1 MESSRIQGRRDAR
14 IKLAGA
20 SLDRIKRVFKSD
32 RLRLF
37 DATIAATRRLDWIA
51 KAAAASRSVPPS
63 RPETAARKSP
73 GARDVRRRIE
83 QVRPQS
89 NFGGHGWLESAIA
102 ALSRLTRALRPRTE
116 EGRSAQRPAKQFQ
129 SLDTLSRSG
138 HVAPAAAFQSAGD
151 RPSEYPRASLNA
163 PRLRSIEHVVLER
176 NASREGGALWISSR
190 FSRSASL
197 AHRALAGHPSI
208 GFARSAHPMAANATR
223 TIRRIGAPHSLG
235 RADTFDLSRD
245 RIHRALGATLSA
257 GIPNAVDVKNDSV
270 FSASRS
276 DAVAADGFASAG
288 AAYGARTRAA
298 DLVRKSPVGAIA
310 RSLRTAAGSRA
321 AGKETE
327 SAKPSRTAV
336 SAAPG
341 VVVNFSPTFEFAG
354 AADQKRIEQIVADAL
369 SSRIPEVLRRLHDE
383 FANRRRVAFT

>member
-1 MESSRIQGRRDAR
+1 MESSRIHGRQDVE
-14 IKLAGA
+14 IKLAA
-20 SLDRIKRVFKSD
+20 DSLARIKRVFKSN

-37 DATIAATRRLDWIA
+37 DAASAAARRLDWIE
-51 KAAAASRSVPPS
+51 KAAAAARSAPPS
-63 RPETAARKSP
+63 RPETAARKSR
-73 GARDVRRRIE
+73 GARDVRRRME

-89 NFGGHGWLESAIA
+89 IFTGHGWFESAIA
-102 ALSRLTRALRPRTE
+102 ALSQLTRALRLRME
-116 EGRSAQRPAKQFQ
+116 EGRSAQRPTKHFQ

-138 HVAPAAAFQSAGD
+138 RIAPDAAFQSAGD
-151 RPSEYPRASLNA
+151 RPSEYPRALLND
-163 PRLRSIEHVVLER
+163 PRPRSIEHLVSER
-176 NASREGGALWISSR
+176 NASREEGALWISSR

-197 AHRALAGHPSI
+197 AHRALAGHQSI

-223 TIRRIGAPHSLG
+223 TIRRLGAPHSRA

-245 RIHRALGATLSA
+245 RIQRAPGATLSA
-257 GIPNAVDVKNDSV
+257 GIANAADVRNDSA

-288 AAYGARTRAA
+288 ANGARTLAA

-310 RSLRTAAGSRA
+310 LSLRTAAGSLA
-321 AGKETE
+321 AGKQTE
-327 SAKPSRTAV
+327 SAAPSRTAV

-369 SSRIPEVLRRLHDE
+369 ASRIPEILRRLHDE

>member
-1 MESSRIQGRRDAR
+1 MKSSRIQGRRDAG

-37 DATIAATRRLDWIA
+37 DATIAATRRLDWIG
-51 KAAAASRSVPPS
+51 KATAASRSVPPS
-63 RPETAARKSP
+63 RPETAAKKSR
-73 GARDVRRRIE
+73 GARDVRRRME

-89 NFGGHGWLESAIA
+89 SFAGHVWLESAIA
-102 ALSRLTRALRPRTE
+102 ALSRLTRALRLRAE
-116 EGRSAQRPAKQFQ
+116 EGRFAQRPTKHFKP
-129 SLDTLSRSG
+129 LDTPPRSG
-138 HVAPAAAFQSAGD
+138 HVAPDAAFQSAGE
-151 RPSEYPRASLNA
+151 RPSEYPSASLND
-163 PRLRSIEHVVLER
+163 PRQRSIEHIVFER
-176 NASREGGALWISSR
+176 NASREGAALWISSR

-197 AHRALAGHPSI
+197 AHRALAGHPLI
-208 GFARSAHPMAANATR
+208 GLARSAHPMAANATR
-223 TIRRIGAPHSLG
+223 TIRRIGAPHSRG

-245 RIHRALGATLSA
+245 RIQRALGATLSA
-257 GIPNAVDVKNDSV
+257 GIPNATDVRNDSA
-270 FSASRS
+270 FSANRS

-298 DLVRKSPVGAIA
+298 DLVRKSPVEAIA
-310 RSLRTAAGSRA
+310 RSLRTAAGARA

-327 SAKPSRTAV
+327 PAKPSRTAI
-336 SAAPG
+336 SAPAG

-369 SSRIPEVLRRLHDE
+369 ASRIPEVLRRLHDE
-383 FANRRRVAFT
+383 FANRRRIAFT

>member
-1 MESSRIQGRRDAR
+1 MESSRIQGRQDAG

-37 DATIAATRRLDWIA
+37 DATIAATRRLDWIG
-51 KAAAASRSVPPS
+51 KAAAASRSVPRS
-63 RPETAARKSP
+63 RSETAARKSP

-83 QVRPQS
+83 QGQPQS
-89 NFGGHGWLESAIA
+89 NFAGHGWLESAIA
-102 ALSRLTRALRPRTE
+102 ALSRLTRAFRPRSE
-116 EGRSAQRPAKQFQ
+116 ESRSAQRPPDHFQ

-138 HVAPAAAFQSAGD
+138 HVTPAAAFQSAGD
-151 RPSEYPRASLNA
+151 SPSEYPRASLNA
-163 PRLRSIEHVVLER
+163 PRKRSIEHIVFER
-176 NASREGGALWISSR
+176 NASRAGGALWISSR

-197 AHRALAGHPSI
+197 AHRARAGHPSI
-208 GFARSAHPMAANATR
+208 GLVRSAHPMAANATR

-245 RIHRALGATLSA
+245 RIQRALGATLSA
-257 GIPNAVDVKNDSV
+257 RIANAADVKNDPA
-270 FSASRS
+270 FSAIRS

-288 AAYGARTRAA
+288 ANGARTLAA

-321 AGKETE
+321 AGKQTE
-327 SAKPSRTAV
+327 SATPSRTAI

-369 SSRIPEVLRRLHDE
+369 ASRIPEVLRRLHDE